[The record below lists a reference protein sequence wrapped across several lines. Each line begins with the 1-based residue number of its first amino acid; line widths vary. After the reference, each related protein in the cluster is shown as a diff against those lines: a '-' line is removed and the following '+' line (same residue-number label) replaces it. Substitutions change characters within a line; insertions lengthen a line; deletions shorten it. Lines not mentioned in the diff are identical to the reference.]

1 MNIDWKDATLRF
13 DPNSPDP
20 FATHGIPLPVYGNYG
35 GPNWSAGQV
44 GGVITQ
50 TSADP
55 PPVDDLDELFYAHD
69 FVYQTHPNAGDPNDL
84 AARIQADIVLVES
97 MHDLTFTDPEV
108 GLYEVF
114 ATLGILLQLAAFNI
128 EVPDQQNIVEDA
140 IANVNAG
147 LAAVPGE
154 AKSLHGAFHVFEH
167 QYLDLL

>member
-69 FVYQTHPNAGDPNDL
+69 FVYQTHPNPGDPNDL
-84 AARIQADIVLVES
+84 AVRIQADIVLVES

-108 GLYEVF
+108 GLYEGF